1 MRLAENNR
9 PLSSTIDE
17 IISHHYFMDRVS
29 ALVTE
34 KTESYLNQTEG
45 LSENK
50 YLMAE
55 NHMVSDL
62 GDIICRTI

>member
-1 MRLAENNR
+1 
-9 PLSSTIDE
+9 
-17 IISHHYFMDRVS
+17 MDRVS

>member
-1 MRLAENNR
+1 MRSHVGENSSS
-9 PLSSTIDE
+9 LTSTIDE
-17 IISHHYFMDRVS
+17 IISHHYFMDRIS

-50 YLMAE
+50 YLMA
-55 NHMVSDL
+55 
-62 GDIICRTI
+62 